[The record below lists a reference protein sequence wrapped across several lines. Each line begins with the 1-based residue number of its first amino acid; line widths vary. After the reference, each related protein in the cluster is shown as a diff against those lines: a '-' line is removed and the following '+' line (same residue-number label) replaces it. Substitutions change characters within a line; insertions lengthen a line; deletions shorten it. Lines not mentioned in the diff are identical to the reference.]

1 MIKKAISVLL
11 VNTLLLGQAQS
22 LQNNIETVAVFDF
35 TANSVSASVAQTLSD
50 RLRIELT
57 AYPDLYAL
65 ERNRIDAVLEEQ
77 AIQLSGCVDECL
89 VEVGQLLGASSI
101 ITGSIGKVGSF
112 HTINARKINATTGKV
127 ENAFGYD
134 SKYNIDELLVSGMK
148 EVAYQIAKGDNRST
162 TIQSIPKPPSV
173 APEPFDPVTGIV
185 YGIGCVAGFIIIATM
200 VLVIDVFAEILNN

>member
-11 VNTLLLGQAQS
+11 VNTLLLGQGQS

-57 AYPDLYAL
+57 AYPDLYVL

-162 TIQSIPKPPSV
+162 TIQSIPKPRSV
-173 APEPFDPVTGIV
+173 APEPFDPVTGIF
-185 YGIGCVAGFIIIATM
+185 YGIGCVASLIIIATV
-200 VLVIDVFAEILNN
+200 VLVIDVFAETLSN